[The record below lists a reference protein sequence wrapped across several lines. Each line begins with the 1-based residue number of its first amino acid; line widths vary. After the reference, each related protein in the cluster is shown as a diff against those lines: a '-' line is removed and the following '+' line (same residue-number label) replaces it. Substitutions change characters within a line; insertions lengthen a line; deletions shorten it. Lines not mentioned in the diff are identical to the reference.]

1 MLSGA
6 RNCEAHFY
14 LSHLL
19 NLQPRYVGGH
29 RKPWFFDFG
38 EFLHKCLESFYNS
51 YKRTKNPPDTTWWME
66 QCKSYWLE
74 MKMDEYGLDTAYKAD
89 KTKFEDIGGWPGV
102 AGLLI
107 EYYAYYMSLRVRII
121 DTEITFGHGKEVK
134 DW

>member
-1 MLSGA
+1 
-6 RNCEAHFY
+6 
-14 LSHLL
+14 
-19 NLQPRYVGGH
+19 
-29 RKPWFFDFG
+29 
-38 EFLHKCLESFYNS
+38 
-51 YKRTKNPPDTTWWME
+51 ME

-74 MKMDEYGLDTAYKAD
+74 MKMDDYGLDTAYKAD

-134 DW
+134 IGDFLH